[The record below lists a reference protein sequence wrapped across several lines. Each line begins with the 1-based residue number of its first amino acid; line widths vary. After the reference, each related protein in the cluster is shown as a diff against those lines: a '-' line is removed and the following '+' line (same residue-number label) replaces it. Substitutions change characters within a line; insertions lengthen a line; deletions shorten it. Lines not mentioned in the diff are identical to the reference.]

1 MVILCFGI
9 TIGYATYNQGLG
21 FIGKLNVKPIGKVE
35 ITGITF
41 DKDAGYGDADGIL
54 PEDAL
59 TLDESGNLVLNYSAS
74 VSAEEFTK
82 QGTFLIHIKNNSVFD
97 YTFTGVTMNPEISI
111 STGNSEDGVA
121 KVSYSYNTS
130 HSSNTVEV
138 GSVIPAGE
146 SGVVAVVLSIYTGSK
161 KDLTIRVDGST
172 NVNSSLDNSGELIA
186 SMDTTELDLSEGSTD
201 TCFDVNVINTF
212 KYARTFQLSASGNF
226 YLVDESGNA
235 LSDFNIGAPSE
246 SDSTSNIGNY
256 NVCLKV
262 QEGSIFATNTTST
275 TISLS
280 TNEVLP
286 IVVGD
291 INVTVD
297 INNVEDNNKVE
308 IANVTLSLGA
318 YDTATGSLPVYISW
332 DRTDTGGSEL
342 KGYYF
347 QWYDETDNNT
357 LLGTFSVGNTVTSI
371 STSLGASD
379 LASYYENMVTNNHL
393 YYVKVYGEDAQNSG
407 LEDCSSSEA
416 NNYCVASPSIS
427 FKWEF
432 NVTTQLTNMTSS
444 GESVAYL
451 GNTYST
457 TLVPNDNYSLPSAI
471 TITMNGSALT
481 LNTDYTYDSSASS
494 GAVNITKGV
503 NGDITIS
510 GEAEKDGISCLVE
523 GTKIKLA
530 NGKYKNIEDIRYDDL
545 IMSYSYDLGKVVYE
559 YPIWIEKENESDSYQ
574 KITFSDGTVLK
585 TVGEHGIYSVDERKY
600 VSVMDKDK
608 FYIGTKV
615 VKFDK
620 NNNKQIVKVKKIEQ
634 INEPVKYYHVTSN
647 RYHNILSNDILT
659 TDAFLVVS
667 NMFSFDENIM
677 WTSERE
683 EFLSTNDLFYYED
696 WSHMFARHLFAG
708 YRMPETK
715 HLFNQ
720 GLLDINYGSWILD
733 RLALDPEVSSNNKNL
748 WMVTTS
754 DDLRL
759 GKKGIELEEESIYIL
774 PKPIVKPGVK
784 FVGWYNTADNKYYQ
798 PGDKVSVDYGLY
810 FEAVWK

>member
-35 ITGITF
+35 ITGVTF
-41 DKDAGYGDADGIL
+41 DKDSGYGAADGIL

-59 TLDESGNLVLNYSAS
+59 TLDENGNLVLNYSAS

-82 QGTFLIHIKNNSVFD
+82 QGTFIIHIKNNSVFD

-121 KVSYSYNTS
+121 KVSYSYDTS

-146 SGVVAVVLSIYTGSK
+146 PGVVAVVLSIYTGSK

-186 SMDTTELDLSEGSTD
+186 SMDTTELDLSEGSAD

-226 YLVDESGNA
+226 YLVDENGNA
-235 LSDFNIGAPSE
+235 LSDFHIGAPSE

-332 DRTDTGGSEL
+332 NRTDTGGSEL

-347 QWYDETDNNT
+347 QWYDETDNNK
-357 LLGTFSVGNTVTSI
+357 LLGTFSAGNTVTSI

-457 TLVPNDNYSLPSAI
+457 TLVPSDKYSLPSAI
-471 TITMNGSALT
+471 TVTMNGDPLT
-481 LNTDYTYDSSASS
+481 LNTDYTYDSSSSS
-494 GAVNITKGV
+494 GAVNITKVV
-503 NGDITIS
+503 NGDITIA

-545 IMSYSYDLGKVVYE
+545 IMSYSYDLGEVVYE

-574 KITFSDGTVLK
+574 KITFSDGTILK
-585 TVGEHGIYSVDERKY
+585 TVGEHGIYSVDEKKY
-600 VSVMDKDK
+600 VSVMDRDK
-608 FYIGTKV
+608 FHIGTKV

-620 NNNKQIVKVKKIEQ
+620 NNNKQIVKVTKIEQ
-634 INEPVKYYHVTSN
+634 INHPVKYYHVTSN
-647 RYHNILSNDILT
+647 RYHNVLSNDILT

-677 WTSERE
+677 WTNERE

-733 RLALDPEVSSNNKNL
+733 RLALDPEVSINNKNL

-754 DDLRL
+754 DDLRM

-810 FEAVWK
+810 FEAIWK